1 MWPSSAPLRRWLRS
15 LLLLSL
21 LASGATVAFAQA
33 KGVSVRLSLLPG
45 DLDTLTAAQAV
56 ATLRADPALAGVA
69 FDVLPSSGLD
79 AAARQ
84 KLQAADV
91 VLINTVGEALLR
103 SVTPEVEALVR
114 RGAKVHAVGSTW
126 NEGLQRMGLLRD
138 PKLQAYMAAG
148 GASNV
153 AQMLRAALAREVPA
167 LRNLKVQAPTTLPE
181 FAAFDVEAGASFDT
195 VTAYQQAYLVRH
207 PERRQRAW
215 IGVLFYRSNALSG
228 QTATVAA
235 LARAVEARGY
245 NVLPVYGYP
254 TERAIE
260 QFFIDDAGRPRVA
273 AVLALSLKIGNTP
286 DKTVAL
292 LKQLDV
298 AVVNVIALNSQT
310 RAQWEAS
317 AQGLDLAERS
327 WQVGGAEFAGALAPT
342 VVATK
347 ERVRDAATGLDIVQ
361 ETPVAER
368 VERAAAR
375 ATRWADLRSKPAA
388 DKRVALMYYNY
399 PPGKE
404 NVGASYLNVL
414 PQSLWAL
421 LQRLQREGYRTEGAP
436 TSPDALFDRV
446 KAEGVNINSV
456 AAGALEKL
464 VRSAKPVMLPVA
476 TYRRWFADLPRPLR
490 ERMVKAW
497 GEPGSPGVMQWKD
510 PQGQAYFVFPVL
522 RFGNVLM
529 GPQPTRGWE
538 QSPDKLYHDTTL
550 PPHHQYLAYYL
561 WLQREFK
568 ADAMVHIGTHAT
580 HEWLM
585 GKEVGF
591 TAADPGEVVVGDVP
605 QLYPYIVDDVGEA
618 LQAKRRGMAAIIS
631 HLTPPLDTAGLD
643 PDMKSLIGKMD
654 DYTVALQRSPGAAAG
669 HLADI
674 DALARKLGVLKDAGL
689 KRVATEED
697 VETLEHY
704 VKEINEKLVPFGLH
718 SLGVVPSEAA
728 RLATARAV
736 WSVDKTL
743 EPAERAQREAET
755 AAAIEASAAAEL
767 DALVDGL
774 AGRYIA
780 AGPGNDPVRNPDALP
795 TGRNLFGFDPTRMPS
810 QGIWAQGEKLA
821 KDYLA
826 DWHKRHGGAW
836 PKKVVFNLWGV
847 ETSRHEGLIEAEIMA
862 LMGVKPVWDA
872 RGRVTG
878 VALVPRAELKRPRV
892 DVTVIPSGLYRDLFP
907 PLMRLLDLA
916 VSALQDAPEADNP
929 ARAHTAATKA
939 ALMAAG
945 LDATEAEQLSRV
957 RLYTVPSGAYGT
969 NLDSAIPLSNT
980 WSNEKQLAD
989 IYFMR
994 MSHPYGQGLWG
1005 SLPGERDAGAAAAL
1019 RVNLLNQALKGAQ
1032 AVVHSRSST
1041 VYGALD
1047 GDDFYQYLGGTAMAI
1062 RQVNGNTPEVGVV
1075 DMSNPKGARHDTLE
1089 RFIGREMRS
1098 RYINPK
1104 WMDAMLKEGYAGGRF
1119 VSTVAENLWG
1129 WQVTVPEAVDGTKW
1143 QGLMEAWVD
1152 DKHGLNIRNRLR
1164 EAKAL
1169 DTYEAMLNRMR
1180 VAIEKGY
1187 WKADATTVQRLEKAH
1202 QDIAAEVGVSCN
1214 RDTCATAALTAQA
1227 ERQDQQS
1234 MEQALSAP
1242 APELR
1247 PTAGETTTPSA
1258 ARAAQPL
1265 AKGPDLNSP
1274 PDGATPQPPLIEG
1287 REMVE
1292 IPPKPMAQPPQ
1303 AAERVVQSLTGLLAL
1318 ALVLSGFLFRRW
1330 QAGAREENTMSKA
1343 LAMPWTGFI
1352 GTASKPILASPV
1364 QR

>member
-1 MWPSSAPLRRWLRS
+1 MLLSSGAAQRMRCWLRW
-15 LLLLSL
+15 LLLLGV
-21 LASGATVAFAQA
+21 LAVSVGAQA
-33 KGVSVRLSLLPG
+33 KGPTVRVTLLPG

-56 ATLRADPALAGVA
+56 STLRADPALASVA

-79 AAARQ
+79 VAARQ
-84 KLQAADV
+84 RLAAADL
-91 VLINTVGEALLR
+91 VLVNTVGEALVR
-103 SVTPEVEALVR
+103 SLGPEIQVLTR

-126 NEGLQRMGLLRD
+126 NDGLQRMGLLRD
-138 PKLQAYMAAG
+138 PALASYMAAG
-148 GASNV
+148 GAGNV

-167 LRNLKVQAPTTLPE
+167 LRGLNFQPPAALPE
-181 FAAFDVEAGASFDT
+181 YAAFDVEAGTSFDS
-195 VTAYQQAYLVRH
+195 VQAYQRSYLARH

-215 IGVLFYRSNALSG
+215 IGLLFYRSNALSG

-245 NVLPVYGYP
+245 NPLPVYGYP

-260 QFFIDDAGRPRVA
+260 QFFIDDAGRSRVA
-273 AVLALSLKIGNTP
+273 SLLALSLKIGNTP

-292 LKQLDV
+292 LQKLDV
-298 AVVNVIALNSQT
+298 AIVNVITLNSQT

-347 ERVRDAATGLDIVQ
+347 ERERDSATGLDIVQ
-361 ETPVAER
+361 ETPVPER

-375 ATRWADLRSKPAA
+375 AVRWADLRTKPAA

-414 PQSLWAL
+414 PHSLWSL
-421 LQRLQREGYRTEGAP
+421 LQRLQREGFQTEGAP
-436 TSPDALFDRV
+436 ATPDALFDLV
-446 KAEGVNINSV
+446 KAEGVNVNTV
-456 AAGALEKL
+456 AAGALERL
-464 VRSAKPVMLPVA
+464 VRSAKPVLLPVA
-476 TYRRWFADLPRPLR
+476 TYRRWFAELPPALR
-490 ERMVKAW
+490 ESMVKAW

-510 PQGQAYFVFPVL
+510 PKGQSYFVFPVL

-568 ADAMVHIGTHAT
+568 ADAMVHVGTHAT

-591 TAADPGEVVVGDVP
+591 TAADPGEVVAGDVP

-643 PDMKSLIGKMD
+643 PNMKALVGKMD
-654 DYTVALQRSPGAAAG
+654 DYTVALQRSPAAAAA
-669 HLADI
+669 HLTEI
-674 DALARKLGVLKDAGL
+674 DALARKLGVLKDVGL
-689 KRVATEED
+689 QRVASEED
-697 VETLEHY
+697 VEHLEHY
-704 VKEINEKLVPFGLH
+704 VKEVNEKLAPFGLH
-718 SLGVVPSEAA
+718 TFGVEPADAA

-743 EPAERAQREAET
+743 STDERAQREAAT
-755 AAAIEASAAAEL
+755 AQAIKASAQAEL
-767 DALVDGL
+767 DAFAAGL
-774 AGRYIA
+774 AGRYIS

-795 TGRNLFGFDPTRMPS
+795 TGRNLFGFDPTRIPS
-810 QGIWAQGEKLA
+810 QGVWAQGDKLS

-826 DWHKRHGGAW
+826 DWQKRHGGAL

-847 ETSRHEGLIEAEIMA
+847 ETARHEGLIEAEIMA
-862 LMGVKPVWDA
+862 LMGVRPVWDA

-878 VALVPRAELKRPRV
+878 VAVIPRAELKRPRV
-892 DVTVIPSGLYRDLFP
+892 DVTVIPSGLSRDLFAP
-907 PLMRLLDLA
+907 VMRLLDQA
-916 VSALQDAPEADNP
+916 ASAMQDAAEPDNP
-929 ARAHTAATKA
+929 ARANTASTTAALVAGGMDA
-939 ALMAAG
+939 AQ
-945 LDATEAEQLSRV
+945 AEQLARV

-980 WSNEKQLAD
+980 WNNEKQLAD

-1005 SLPGERDAGAAAAL
+1005 TLPGERDASAAAAL
-1019 RVNLLNQALKGAQ
+1019 RVNLLNQALKGAE

-1062 RQVNGNTPEVGVV
+1062 RQVNGTTPEVGVV
-1075 DMSNPKGARHDTLE
+1075 DMSNPQAARHETLE
-1089 RFIGREMRS
+1089 RYIGREMRS
-1098 RYINPK
+1098 RYVNPK
-1104 WMDAMLKEGYAGGRF
+1104 WMEAMLKEGYAGGRF
-1119 VSTVAENLWG
+1119 ISTVAENLWG
-1129 WQVTVPEAVDGTKW
+1129 WQVTVPEAVDASKW

-1152 DKHGLNIRNRLR
+1152 DKYGLNIRNRLR
-1164 EAKAL
+1164 EGKAL

-1180 VAIEKGY
+1180 VAIEKGH
-1187 WKADATTVQRLEKAH
+1187 WKADAQTRQRLEQAH
-1202 QDIAAEVGVSCN
+1202 REVVEEVGVSCN
-1214 RDTCATAALTAQA
+1214 RDTCATAELISQA
-1227 ERQDQQS
+1227 ERQDQRS
-1234 MEQALSAP
+1234 LEQALQGP
-1242 APELR
+1242 APVIVPAAAKAMGTR
-1247 PTAGETTTPSA
+1247 ATAVAPPPLTTPKPA
-1258 ARAAQPL
+1258 
-1265 AKGPDLNSP
+1265 SP
-1274 PDGATPQPPLIEG
+1274 PDGAAKPPPAIEG

-1292 IPPKPMAQPPQ
+1292 MPQRSTAEPPKP
-1303 AAERVVQSLTGLLAL
+1303 AELVAQSLAGLFVLAVGL
-1318 ALVLSGFLFRRW
+1318 AGYVFRRW
-1330 QAGAREENTMSKA
+1330 QVSAGREMRMAEEPETR
-1343 LAMPWTGFI
+1343 WI
-1352 GTASKPILASPV
+1352 GPFRPA
-1364 QR
+1364 

>member
-1 MWPSSAPLRRWLRS
+1 MRCF
-15 LLLLSL
+15 LLCGL
-21 LASGATVAFAQA
+21 LACLAVAQA
-33 KGVSVRLSLLPG
+33 KGPSVRVTLLPG

-56 ATLRADPALAGVA
+56 STLRADPALAAVA

-79 AAARQ
+79 AAARGR
-84 KLQAADV
+84 LAAADL
-91 VLINTVGEALLR
+91 VLVNTVGEALVR
-103 SVTPEVEALVR
+103 SIAPEVEALVR

-126 NEGLQRMGLLRD
+126 NDGLQRMGLLRS
-138 PKLQAYMAAG
+138 PSLQAYMAAG

-167 LRNLKVQAPTTLPE
+167 LRGLKFQPPAALPE
-181 FAAFDVEAGASFDT
+181 YAAFDVEAGASFDS
-195 VTAYQQAYLVRH
+195 VQAYQRSYLARH

-215 IGVLFYRSNALSG
+215 IGLLFYRSNALSG

-245 NVLPVYGYP
+245 NALPVYGYP

-260 QFFIDDAGRPRVA
+260 QFFIDDAGRSRIA
-273 AVLALSLKIGNTP
+273 SLLALSLKIGNTP

-292 LKQLDV
+292 LQKLDV
-298 AVVNVIALNSQT
+298 AIVNVITLNSQT

-347 ERVRDAATGLDIVQ
+347 ERVRDAATSLDIVQ
-361 ETPVAER
+361 ETPVPER

-375 ATRWADLRSKPAA
+375 AVRWADLRSKPTA
-388 DKRVALMYYNY
+388 DKRVAVMYYNY

-414 PQSLWAL
+414 PNSLWSL
-421 LQRLQREGYRTEGAP
+421 LQRLQREGFKTDGAP
-436 TSPDALFDRV
+436 ATPDALFDRV
-446 KAEGVNINSV
+446 KAEGVNVNTV
-456 AAGALEKL
+456 AAGAIERL
-464 VRSAKPVMLPVA
+464 VRSARPAMLPVA
-476 TYRRWFADLPRPLR
+476 TYRRWFAELPATLR
-490 ERMVKAW
+490 DSMVKAW

-510 PQGQAYFVFPVL
+510 AKGESYFVFPVL

-568 ADAMVHIGTHAT
+568 ADAMVHVGTHAT

-643 PDMKSLIGKMD
+643 PDMKALVGKMD
-654 DYTVALQRSPGAAAG
+654 DYTVALQRSPGAAAA
-669 HLADI
+669 HLVEI
-674 DALARKLGVLKDAGL
+674 DALARKLGVLKDVGL
-689 KRVATEED
+689 QRIASEDD
-697 VETLEHY
+697 VEHLEHY
-704 VKEINEKLVPFGLH
+704 VKEVNEKLAPFGLH
-718 SLGVVPSEAA
+718 TFGVVPAEAA

-736 WSVDKTL
+736 WSVDKAL
-743 EPAERAQREAET
+743 EPAERAQREAKT
-755 AAAIEASAAAEL
+755 AAAITASATAEL
-767 DALVDGL
+767 DAFAAGL
-774 AGRYIA
+774 AGRYIS

-795 TGRNLFGFDPTRMPS
+795 TGRNLFGFDPTRIPS
-810 QGIWAQGEKLA
+810 QGIWAQGEKLS

-826 DWHKRHGGAW
+826 DWQKRHGGAL

-847 ETSRHEGLIEAEIMA
+847 ETARHEGLIEAEIMA
-862 LMGVKPVWDA
+862 LMGVRPVWDA

-878 VALVPRAELKRPRV
+878 VAVVPRAELKRPRV
-892 DVTVIPSGLYRDLFP
+892 DVTVIPSGLYRDLFAP
-907 PLMRLLDLA
+907 VMRLLDQA
-916 VSALQDAPEADNP
+916 ASAMQDAAEPDNP
-929 ARAHTAATKA
+929 ARANTAATKA
-939 ALMAAG
+939 ALVAGGMDAAQ
-945 LDATEAEQLSRV
+945 AEQLARV

-1005 SLPGERDAGAAAAL
+1005 TLPGERDASAAAAL
-1019 RVNLLNQALKGAQ
+1019 RVNLLNQALKGAE

-1062 RQVNGNTPEVGVV
+1062 RQVNGATPEVGVV
-1075 DMSNPKGARHDTLE
+1075 DMSNPQAARHDTLE
-1089 RFIGREMRS
+1089 RYIGREMRS

-1104 WMDAMLKEGYAGGRF
+1104 WMEAMLKEGYAGGRF
-1119 VSTVAENLWG
+1119 ISTVAENLWG
-1129 WQVTVPEAVDGTKW
+1129 WQVTVPEAVDGAKW
-1143 QGLMEAWVD
+1143 QGMMEAWVD

-1187 WKADATTVQRLEKAH
+1187 WKADAQTVQRLEQAH
-1202 QDIAAEVGVSCN
+1202 RDVVAEVGVSCN
-1214 RDTCATAALTAQA
+1214 RDTCATPELTAQA

-1234 MEQALSAP
+1234 LEQALRSP
-1242 APELR
+1242 APVLR
-1247 PTAGETTTPSA
+1247 PDPGGAATPKAATAAPPSA
-1258 ARAAQPL
+1258 RQSDASSSAE
-1265 AKGPDLNSP
+1265 
-1274 PDGATPQPPLIEG
+1274 GATQQPPVIEG

-1292 IPPKPMAQPPQ
+1292 LPPKPTADPPKP
-1303 AAERVVQSLTGLLAL
+1303 AELVAQSLAGLLAL
-1318 ALVLSGFLFRRW
+1318 AMVLAGFLFRRW
-1330 QAGAREENTMSKA
+1330 QAGAGQMGRDS
-1343 LAMPWTGFI
+1343 MPLELRWAVTRR
-1352 GTASKPILASPV
+1352 TA
-1364 QR
+1364 